1 MRPDPASLPLLRRL
15 HRRVFVDPEVRAVLE
30 AGFVQLA
37 AELETRPEP
46 PHATC
51 TIPIELIT
59 GGRNDRTTRT
69 AHDRTAR
76 ERHDQVR
83 LCRLFLLRRGARM
96 ALPERHTNS
105 VQRLVSYRGRGW
117 IHQGVSGGPAVDL
130 RARAVTSPLEGGEER
145 RVERV
150 DAGLAGPAHAAD
162 VARLA
167 PFWDI
172 VAAGVWHYPEAD
184 GGEDWATVTF
194 HSATEDEIVD
204 ETPTQGDSGPTL
216 TLRQG

>member
-1 MRPDPASLPLLRRL
+1 M
-15 HRRVFVDPEVRAVLE
+15 LE

-37 AELETRPEP
+37 AELETRPEL

-51 TIPIELIT
+51 TIPIELFT
-59 GGRNDRTTRT
+59 GGRNDRTTRV
-69 AHDRTAR
+69 AHDRATRERHDRATRERNDLATR

-105 VQRLVSYRGRGW
+105 IQRLVSYRGRGW
-117 IHQGVSGGPAVDL
+117 IHQGVPGGPAVNL
-130 RARAVTSPLEGGEER
+130 SARALRGPQEG
-145 RVERV
+145 
-150 DAGLAGPAHAAD
+150 AD
-162 VARLA
+162 FASH
-167 PFWDI
+167 WDI
-172 VAAGVWHYPEAD
+172 VPAGVWHYPEAD

-194 HSATEDEIVD
+194 HSAAEDEIVD
-204 ETPTQGDSGPTL
+204 ETTTQGDLGPTL

>member
-51 TIPIELIT
+51 TIPIELFT
-59 GGRNDRTTRT
+59 G
-69 AHDRTAR
+69 HDL
-76 ERHDQVR
+76 VR
-83 LCRLFLLRRGARM
+83 LCRLFLLRGGTRM
-96 ALPERHTNS
+96 AVPERHTNS
-105 VQRLVSYRGRGW
+105 IQRLVSYRGRGW
-117 IHQGVSGGPAVDL
+117 IHQGVSGGPAVNL
-130 RARAVTSPLEGGEER
+130 RARAVTSPQEGGEER
-145 RVERV
+145 RVDRV
-150 DAGLAGPAHAAD
+150 DAGLSGPAHAAD
-162 VARLA
+162 VVRLA

-172 VAAGVWHYPEAD
+172 VPAGVWHYPEAG

-194 HSATEDEIVD
+194 HSAAEDEIVD

-216 TLRQG
+216 T

>member
-51 TIPIELIT
+51 TIPIEFT
-59 GGRNDRTTRT
+59 SP
-69 AHDRTAR
+69 AHAAGTDQ
-76 ERHDQVR
+76 DQVR
-83 LCRLFLLRRGARM
+83 LCRLFLLRRGTRM
-96 ALPERHTNS
+96 AVPERHTNS
-105 VQRLVSYRGRGW
+105 IQRLVSYRGRGW
-117 IHQGVSGGPAVDL
+117 IHQGIPGGPAVDL
-130 RARAVTSPLEGGEER
+130 RARAVTSPQEGGEER
-145 RVERV
+145 RVDRV
-150 DAGLAGPAHAAD
+150 DAGLSGPAHAAD

-184 GGEDWATVTF
+184 GGED
-194 HSATEDEIVD
+194 
-204 ETPTQGDSGPTL
+204 
-216 TLRQG
+216 